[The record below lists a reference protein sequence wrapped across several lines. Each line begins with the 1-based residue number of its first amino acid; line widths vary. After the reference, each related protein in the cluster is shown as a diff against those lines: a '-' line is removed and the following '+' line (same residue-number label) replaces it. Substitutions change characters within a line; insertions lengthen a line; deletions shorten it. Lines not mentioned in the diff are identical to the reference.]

1 MDPRGHVGT
10 NRVAGSLITVALL
23 MAALPAH
30 AAFGNGIRVGGA
42 EGRLHPFVELE
53 LRYDSNVA
61 SYYQPAQT
69 FGGDLILHVRPG
81 LLLNVPG
88 DTVAVDLRAMLDWAQ
103 YFGMKDTVTRDLSN
117 LFATVSLG
125 VGFNRRG
132 QLGLEIDEKFAR
144 SNQPTVY
151 SIATGIIS
159 NYNDL
164 SLSAPWRP
172 GGGALSVTLSGDWAI
187 ESFEAFKPAQVC
199 STTTGSPFCVPDHLA
214 DLGYNNL
221 GVGLGVNWKF
231 LPKTSALLDLSW
243 FDRVP
248 NSTLYSIAGT
258 GMRAQAGASGLITTH
273 LAATLKGGYGTTLG
287 LTLDPAAVPQA
298 DLSRFGTWLAL
309 VSAEWIPSS
318 LSTLKLTWNH
328 DLGFDPGTT
337 WALYTSNHVSL
348 EGKSKLNS
356 VLAAAVLVDWAL
368 LDYRDAAK
376 STSNVITAR
385 PSLQAE
391 LSRWMMLEL
400 AYQYT
405 DRTTD
410 AANAPP
416 GWKYSKHEAWL
427 RAVVI
432 Y

>member
-1 MDPRGHVGT
+1 M
-10 NRVAGSLITVALL
+10 NRVAGRLMLAALL

-61 SYYQPAQT
+61 TYYQPAQT
-69 FGGDLILHVRPG
+69 LGGDLILHVRPG

-88 DTVAVDLRAMLDWAQ
+88 EMVAVDLRAMLDWAQ
-103 YFGMKDTVTRDLSN
+103 YFGAQDKTSSGVSSQDLSN

-151 SIATGIIS
+151 SVAAGIIS

-164 SLSAPWRP
+164 TLSVPWRP
-172 GGGALSVTLSGDWAI
+172 GGGALTVSLGGDWAI
-187 ESFEAFKPAQVC
+187 ESFEAFKSGQFC
-199 STTTGSPFCVPDHLA
+199 DTTVNQYCNPVYLSK
-214 DLGYNNL
+214 LGYTNL
-221 GVGLGVNWKF
+221 GAGLGVNWRF
-231 LPKTSALLDLSW
+231 LPKTAALLDLSW
-243 FDRVP
+243 FDRIP

-258 GMRAQAGASGLITTH
+258 GMRAQAGATGLVTTH

-287 LTLDPAAVPQA
+287 LTIDPAAVPQP
-298 DLSRFGTWLAL
+298 DLARFGTWLAL

-318 LSTLKLTWNH
+318 FSTLKLTWNH

-337 WALYTSNHVSL
+337 WALYTANHVSL

-356 VLAAAVLVDWAL
+356 LLGAAIFVDWAL
-368 LDYRDAAK
+368 LGYRDPAK

-385 PSLQAE
+385 PALQAD
-391 LSRWMMLEL
+391 LTRWLMLEV

-410 AANAPP
+410 APNAPP
-416 GWKYSKHEAWL
+416 GWKYTKHEAWL
-427 RAVVI
+427 RGVI
-432 Y
+432 TY